1 MPFIQILEIR
11 TDDIDQVNALESE
24 WERATEGKRTTH
36 RSILTQDRND
46 PGRYLA
52 IVFFDS
58 YEAAMANSNLPETQE
73 FAAKLG
79 AVISDRPVFHD
90 LDVLEDRT

>member
-1 MPFIQILEIR
+1 MSFIQIVEFR
-11 TDDIDQVNALESE
+11 TDDIDQVNALEDD
-24 WERATEGKRTTH
+24 WERATEGKRTSR
-36 RSILTQDRND
+36 RSILTKDRND

-58 YEAAMANSNLPETQE
+58 YDAAMTNSNLPETQE

-79 AVISDRPVFHD
+79 AVVTDRPNFHD
-90 LDVLEDRT
+90 LDVVDERS